1 MFEKLKNLRIKKR
14 LTASSMI
21 TVSLAGIASL
31 LAVLIIV
38 YVVGRYNH
46 VLSYY
51 AFPQGDL
58 GRAMAE
64 LADIRSA
71 TRGAI
76 GYDDAELV
84 QDIIGQH
91 DQAIIN
97 LEELLE
103 PIKESVVTDVG
114 QESYDQIINTLEV
127 YLKIDAK
134 VIDLGTTQT
143 PEARAQAQELAVKE
157 MAPAYEEVHTAFVA
171 FMDANIVLG
180 DQTQDHLNTLI
191 NILMIAIVIIIII
204 ASVVSIKIGT
214 GIANGIA
221 TPLQELGL
229 RLKTFAEGDL
239 SSPFPEYTYEDEVG
253 DMLISVEKTT
263 DKLKLVFADLQDL
276 FGKMAEGNFDIHT
289 SCEEEYIGEYS
300 GLLLSVRKM
309 ISQIDSTLKEVKSAS
324 DMVSVGASN
333 LAQAAQAMAEG
344 ATDQAASVQ
353 QMQATMNEIGVELGK
368 TVEENNEAYRQ
379 ARKVADQAEASR
391 GEMSVMTEAM
401 ERINETSQRIQ
412 NIIGEIEDISSQT
425 NLLSLNASIEA
436 ARAGEAG
443 RGFAV
448 VADQIRRL
456 AEQSAKSAV
465 NTRTLIEGSIHEIEI
480 GNEAALRTSDVLSH
494 VVSAIQE
501 IAQTS
506 KRLSETSVQQ
516 SEAMQQ
522 AEAGISRISEVVQ
535 ANSATAEESSATSE
549 ELSAQ
554 AVSLDELVSMFQLK
568 G

>member
-21 TVSLAGIASL
+21 TVGLASLASL
-31 LAVLIIV
+31 LAVFIII

-76 GYDDAELV
+76 GYDDPELV
-84 QDIIGQH
+84 ESIVGQH
-91 DQAIIN
+91 DQAIMN

-103 PIKESVVTDVG
+103 PIKDSVVTDVG
-114 QESYDQIINTLEV
+114 QQSYNEIVDTLDG
-127 YLKIDAK
+127 YLKIDAE
-134 VIDLGTTQT
+134 VIKLGTTPT
-143 PEARAQAQELAVKE
+143 AEARAQAQKLAVEE
-157 MAPAYEEVHTAFVA
+157 MAPVYEKVYAAFVA

-180 DQTQDHLNTLI
+180 DETQDHLNTLI
-191 NILMIAIVIIIII
+191 NILIIAIIVIIVI
-204 ASVVSIKIGT
+204 ASIVSIKIGT
-214 GIANGIA
+214 GIASGIA
-221 TPLQELGL
+221 TPLQELGT

-239 SSPFPEYTYEDEVG
+239 SAPFPEYTYEDEVG

-263 DKLKLVFADLQDL
+263 DKLKMVFADLQDL
-276 FGKMAEGNFDIHT
+276 FGKMAEGNFNIRT

-300 GLLLSVRKM
+300 GLLLAMRKM

-353 QMQATMNEIGVELGK
+353 QMQATINEITIALEK
-368 TVEENNEAYRQ
+368 TVEENNEAYIQ
-379 ARKVADQAEASR
+379 ARKVADEAEASR

-401 ERINETSQRIQ
+401 ERINETSQRIE

-465 NTRTLIEGSIHEIEI
+465 NTRNLIEGSIHEIEI
-480 GNEAALRTSDVLSH
+480 GNEAATKTSEVLSH
-494 VVSAIQE
+494 VVSAIQG

-506 KRLSETSVQQ
+506 KRLSEVSIQQ
-516 SEAMQQ
+516 ADAMQQ
-522 AEAGISRISEVVQ
+522 AETGISRISEVVQ

-554 AVSLDELVSMFQLK
+554 AISLDELVSMFQLK
-568 G
+568 R